1 MLIEGLISGN
11 VDMWLVLALRAWKA
25 GKQWKRLIL
34 LEVIG
39 PVSLITAAYRGCS
52 IYIIVMSF
60 FWVSHMILNKEYP
73 ICEFAPSHLA
83 RDWQQS
89 SRGIY
94 TCWVGE
100 GKSNAKL
107 PIRSAH
113 PGINN
118 NPYVA
123 IIPIE
128 YGLESRRRV
137 QRPARAHLC

>member
-1 MLIEGLISGN
+1 VAGPGVERLEG
-11 VDMWLVLALRAWKA
+11 WR
-25 GKQWKRLIL
+25 QWKRLIL

-60 FWVSHMILNKEYP
+60 FWVSHMILNKEYL
-73 ICEFAPSHLA
+73 IYEFAPFYLA

-100 GKSNAKL
+100 GKSNSKL
-107 PIRSAH
+107 PSGAR
-113 PGINN
+113 
-118 NPYVA
+118 V
-123 IIPIE
+123 
-128 YGLESRRRV
+128 LE
-137 QRPARAHLC
+137 